1 MIPKIVSFGPNS
13 LGDGTVLLCNAKI
26 RKYPSVESLHTRM
39 PLRLAFS
46 ILFGFVPIDIA
57 KNYARIS
64 RYLLP
69 EFITLNRPETVAK
82 YILMLIDY
90 VTCDLKAPTF

>member
-1 MIPKIVSFGPNS
+1 MVPKIVSSGPNS
-13 LGDGTVLLCNAKI
+13 FGDGTVLLCNAKI
-26 RKYPSVESLHTRM
+26 RKYPSVESPHTRM
-39 PLRLAFS
+39 PLRLAFT
-46 ILFGFVPIDIA
+46 ILFGFASIDFA
-57 KNYARIS
+57 RSHARIS

-69 EFITLNRPETVAK
+69 EFINLNRPETVAK